1 MFKWFQLMN
10 SFHVVHIASGLNSA
24 VATVFSASL
33 SVLPYS
39 GEVLPPPALKSGE
52 LRVTVTRGSSG
63 HLLQL
68 LKEELRWAHP
78 WLEFQETVMGR
89 WLGIQREGEYP
100 FFF

>member
-1 MFKWFQLMN
+1 MVSINEL
-10 SFHVVHIASGLNSA
+10 SLVHIASGLNSA
-24 VATVFSASL
+24 VATVFSASS

-39 GEVLPPPALKSGE
+39 GEGFPPPALKSGE
-52 LRVTVTRGSSG
+52 LRVAAARGSSR
-63 HLLQL
+63 HILQL
-68 LKEELRWAHP
+68 LQEKLHRAHP